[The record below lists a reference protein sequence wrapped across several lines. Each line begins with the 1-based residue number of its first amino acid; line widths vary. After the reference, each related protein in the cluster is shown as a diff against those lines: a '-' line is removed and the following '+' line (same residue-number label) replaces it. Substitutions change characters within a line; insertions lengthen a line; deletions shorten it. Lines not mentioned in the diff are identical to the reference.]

1 MTNPSIYAAFERMW
15 QYIVSLVG
23 GAVSSAKEY
32 TDESVVN
39 YTITK
44 DGTTITLSGSDD
56 SSSSIE
62 ESITTASD
70 DNDGNVILES
80 TSSISNVDEAIK
92 QEIVNAVIASLRTET
107 ITFTLDDGSV
117 VEKEVVVK

>member
-1 MTNPSIYAAFERMW
+1 MANPSIYAAFERMW
-15 QYIVSLVG
+15 QYVVSLVG
-23 GAVSSAKEY
+23 GAVTSANEY

-62 ESITTASD
+62 ESTTTASD

-80 TSSISNVDEAIK
+80 TSSISNIDEAIK
-92 QEIVNAVIASLRTET
+92 QEIINAVIASLETET
-107 ITFTLDDGSV
+107 IIFTLNDGSV

>member
-1 MTNPSIYAAFERMW
+1 MTNPSIYAAIERLW
-15 QYIVSLVG
+15 QHVVSLVG
-23 GAVSSAKEY
+23 GAVTSANEY

-62 ESITTASD
+62 ESTTTASD
-70 DNDGNVILES
+70 DNDGNVVLES
-80 TSSISNVDEAIK
+80 TNSISNIDEATK
-92 QEIVNAVIASLRTET
+92 QEILNAVIASLKTET
-107 ITFTLDDGSV
+107 ITFTLDDGSI